1 MNAFMFDLEYAQS
14 LDQKDPLRPYRD
26 RFYFPQH
33 QGRDTLY
40 FTGNSLGLQ
49 PKNVRDYI
57 EIELE
62 DWARLGVEGHFKA
75 RHPWMHYHKRFNEQA
90 AQIVGAQPHEVVM
103 MNTLTVNLHFLM
115 VSFYRPTASRYKI
128 MVEGHLFPSDH
139 YAVESQL
146 RFHGFDPDEAL
157 IALMPREGEHT
168 LRTEDI
174 VAAIEEAGDSLALIM
189 IGGVNYYTG
198 QWFDMPEIT
207 KAGHRVGA
215 TVGFDCAHAA
225 GNVPLQLHDW
235 EVDFAA
241 WCTYKYLNS
250 GPGAVGGIFIHDHHL
265 HRNDLPRF
273 NGWWGYKEETRFKM
287 EKGFVPMEGAAAW
300 QNSNAPVFN
309 MVAHKAS
316 LDIFS
321 EAGMEALRKKS
332 VQLTAYLAYCL
343 EEVNASTSLA
353 LHIITP
359 QDPNQRGCQLSI
371 LTGDNGEALFRYL
384 TDHGVI
390 ADWRHPN
397 VIRVAPVP
405 LYNSYEDVYRF
416 AQLLKAAAQ

>member
-1 MNAFMFDLEYAQS
+1 MNMEYSLAYAQQQ
-14 LDQKDPLRPYRD
+14 DAIDPLRQYRD

-33 QGRDTLY
+33 EGQDVLY

-49 PKNVRDYI
+49 PKSVRAHM
-57 EIELE
+57 EQELK
-62 DWARLGVEGHFKA
+62 DWAEFGVEGHFKA
-75 RHPWMHYHKRFNEQA
+75 TNPWMHYHKRFSEQA
-90 AQIVGAQPHEVVM
+90 AAIVGAQPQEVVL

-115 VSFYRPTASRYKI
+115 VSFYRPTPQRYKI

-146 RFHGFDPDEAL
+146 KYHGFDPADGL
-157 IALMPREGEHT
+157 IELLPREGGHT
-168 LRTEDI
+168 LRQEDI
-174 VAAIEEAGDSLALIM
+174 EAAIEEAGDQLALIM

-198 QWFDMPEIT
+198 QFFDLPAIT
-207 KAGHRVGA
+207 QKGHAVGA
-215 TVGFDCAHAA
+215 IVGFDCAHAA

-235 EVDFAA
+235 DVDFAA

-250 GPGAVGGIFIHDHHL
+250 GPGSVSGVFIHDKNL
-265 HRNDLPRF
+265 HNPDIPRF

-321 EAGMEALRKKS
+321 EVRMDKLREKS
-332 VQLTAYLAYCL
+332 LALTAYLEYCIHAVNDTHDLGL
-343 EEVNASTSLA
+343 E
-353 LHIITP
+353 IITP
-359 QDPNQRGCQLSI
+359 SNPNHRGCQLSI
-371 LTGDNGEALFRYL
+371 LTGADGEQLFHRL
-384 TDHGVI
+384 ESQGVI

-405 LYNSYEDVYRF
+405 LYNRFEDAFRF
-416 AQLLKAAAQ
+416 AELLKG